1 MFSMLFSKYAW
12 KWTVHLVLKWM
23 EKKGC
28 GSSKLKLW
36 GEFKKE
42 ATREYQTTIPEKR
55 IQSLKIRKDNEE
67 EKALPTHLLSISH
80 HFL

>member
-1 MFSMLFSKYAW
+1 MNEK
-12 KWTVHLVLKWM
+12 
-23 EKKGC
+23 KKGC